1 MEDLIAPSME
11 TGAHLKERQTE
22 KIKVCFLF
30 PNLLVFLHLLS
41 FFPRFQTAFKTLEIT
56 PKFANFAEEPT
67 TTISRSELYFL
78 LPPAVF
84 KLKILSKVLFL
95 PFVISPQRMKTEN
108 LINKTLTYL
117 FTIA

>member
-1 MEDLIAPSME
+1 MLLISKSTRVSSFA
-11 TGAHLKERQTE
+11 
-22 KIKVCFLF
+22 FL
-30 PNLLVFLHLLS
+30 S
-41 FFPRFQTAFKTLEIT
+41 RFQTAFKPLEIT

-78 LPPAVF
+78 LPPPAVF

-117 FTIA
+117 FTIV